1 MQESKVGGAI
11 TGAVIAAAANWARY
25 DDDTQR
31 RLRNVRLDA
40 EHALDVVR
48 DMQSRGEAIRSRLP
62 TVNDAQVGIALANS
76 TEPTP
81 QAVPTG
87 GAPARPDV
95 FSTMETAV
103 ADMSWP
109 PQPGQYDDRGMVR
122 QVGEL
127 TTTFLALTFE
137 EVRAWVQGLA
147 QTKQPSRD
155 AKVQIFYAANSLIS
169 TISAMKLS
177 WQDYKDAWARLFGT
191 NNGFP
196 PGGGFPSPNTP
207 HTSVSTP
214 PYITQM
220 DNGLIWAKPL
230 GLPDLPLG
238 YEHQNT
244 DAANKWRLT
253 VGVNN
258 VNADTNILTITFGSP
273 YTKNGKPYQP
283 VISCSDPRF
292 HIGSISPGGFA
303 VKNNVQ
309 LPAGQFFDVFF
320 GVSGGCC

>member
-1 MQESKVGGAI
+1 MQESKVGGAL

-40 EHALDVVR
+40 EHALEVVR

-81 QAVPTG
+81 QAVPTS

-127 TTTFLALTFE
+127 TATFLTLTFE

-169 TISAMKLS
+169 TISTLKLS
-177 WQDYKDAWARLFGT
+177 WQDYKDAWARLFTGS
-191 NNGFP
+191 GGIA
-196 PGGGFPSPNTP
+196 PGGGGPNPSTT
-207 HTSVSTP
+207 HTSVSNP
-214 PYITQM
+214 PYISQM
-220 DNGLIWAKPL
+220 DGGLVSAKPL
-230 GLPDLPLG
+230 GLPELPLG

-244 DAANKWRLT
+244 DAANKWRIS
-253 VGVNN
+253 VGGAN
-258 VNADTNILTITFGSP
+258 VNADTNILTVTFGST

-283 VISCSDPRF
+283 VVSSSDSRF
-292 HIGSISPGGFA
+292 YIGSISPGGF
-303 VKNNVQ
+303 VVRNNVQ
-309 LPAGQFFDVFF
+309 LPAGQSFDVFF

>member
-31 RLRNVRLDA
+31 RLRNVRQDA
-40 EHALDVVR
+40 EHALEVVR
-48 DMQSRGEAIRSRLP
+48 DIQSRGEAIRSRLP

-95 FSTMETAV
+95 SSTMETAV

-127 TTTFLALTFE
+127 TTTFLTLTFE

-177 WQDYKDAWARLFGT
+177 WQDYKDAWARLFGA

-196 PGGGFPSPNTP
+196 PGGGVPNPNTT
-207 HTSVSTP
+207 HTSISTP

-253 VGVNN
+253 VGANT

-283 VISCSDPRF
+283 VVSSSDPRF
-292 HIGSISPGGFA
+292 YIATVTPGGF
-303 VKNNVQ
+303 VVRNNVQ
-309 LPAGQFFDVFF
+309 LLANASFDVFF
-320 GVSGGCC
+320 GVNG

>member
-1 MQESKVGGAI
+1 MQDSKVGGAL

-76 TEPTP
+76 TEPAP
-81 QAVPTG
+81 AAVPSA
-87 GAPARPDV
+87 GAPTRPDV
-95 FSTMETAV
+95 FSTMESGV

-127 TTTFLALTFE
+127 TSLFLTLTFE
-137 EVRAWVQGLA
+137 EVRAWIQGLA
-147 QTKQPSRD
+147 QSKQPSKD

-169 TISAMKLS
+169 TLSSLKLT
-177 WQDYKDAWARLFGT
+177 WQDYQNAWTRLFTGNGT
-191 NNGFP
+191 IP
-196 PGGGFPSPNTP
+196 TTGGGGPNTG
-207 HTSVSTP
+207 HTSVTSP
-214 PYITQM
+214 PTISQM
-220 DNGLIWAKPL
+220 DGGLASVKPL
-230 GLPDLPLG
+230 GLPELPLG
-238 YEHQNT
+238 IEHQNT
-244 DAANKWRLT
+244 DAANKWRILVGGANINAETT
-253 VGVNN
+253 VMIV
-258 VNADTNILTITFGSP
+258 TFGST

-283 VISCSDPRF
+283 VISSSDPKF
-292 HIGSISPGGFA
+292 YISAITPGGFI

-309 LPAGQFFDVFF
+309 LPAGASFDVFF